1 MIKETKVILR
11 KQTPANGMWLY
22 RFDEQSN
29 TYIDTQCAYL
39 GKEDIEWT
47 ECTEEEHQ
55 EHLAHNARVQEEQE
69 KANFEQNL

>member
-1 MIKETKVILR
+1 MIQEILIR
-11 KQTPANGMWLY
+11 KQTPQEGMWLT

-39 GKEDIEWT
+39 GKEDIEWA

-55 EHLAHNARVQEEQE
+55 EHLAHNEQVRLEMEKAMEEQ
-69 KANFEQNL
+69 Q

>member
-1 MIKETKVILR
+1 MIQEILIR
-11 KQTPANGMWLY
+11 KQTPQEGMWLT

-39 GKEDIEWT
+39 GKEDIEWA

-55 EHLAHNARVQEEQE
+55 EHLAHNEQIRLEMEKAMEEQ
-69 KANFEQNL
+69 Q

>member
-1 MIKETKVILR
+1 MIQEILIR
-11 KQTPANGMWLY
+11 KQTPQDGMWLT

-39 GKEDIEWT
+39 GKEDTEWA

-55 EHLAHNARVQEEQE
+55 EHLAHNEQVRLEMEKAMEEQ
-69 KANFEQNL
+69 Q